1 MAMTAFVQQ
10 NETSLTDYFSSA
22 LQARNNFVLVSDG
35 FTKWS
40 ENYSEHTRLSD
51 QHAPHLNTS
60 VHILKGIHA
69 HAFIF
74 DDYVVKT
81 NLFGPYPQ
89 EGQRQWLEW
98 CNAHQDNP
106 LVPKLAFLITDEPS
120 DRYLVVMEKLECHS
134 GFHHHEY
141 RKVIDT
147 CFTDSFRQQPTAA
160 FPALTSALQD
170 VKKNSMLAVVE
181 LEADIELMKEID
193 DQEVEHELKVN
204 LLEHMI
210 ALDYIDEIE
219 KFWTCLR
226 TVNCANYQNI
236 RTFWDTLSVK
246 GHIIDVHSLNWM
258 LRHNG
263 EQVLLDPVN

>member
-1 MAMTAFVQQ
+1 MAMKAFVQE
-10 NETSLTDYFSSA
+10 NEASLTDYFHGA

-35 FTKWS
+35 FKWS
-40 ENYSEHTRLSD
+40 ANHEEHKRLGD
-51 QHAPHLNTS
+51 QHAPHLSTS

-69 HAFIF
+69 HAFVF
-74 DDYVVKT
+74 EDYVVKT

-98 CNAHQDNP
+98 CSVHQDNP

-134 GFHHHEY
+134 GFHHHEH
-141 RKVIDT
+141 RKAIDT
-147 CFTDSFRQQPTAA
+147 CFSNSFKRQPLTA
-160 FPALTSALQD
+160 FPALTKALQD

-181 LEADIELMKEID
+181 LEADIELMKEIED
-193 DQEVEHELKVN
+193 KVVERELEVN
-204 LLEHMI
+204 LLEHRI
-210 ALDYIDEIE
+210 ALEYIDEIE
-219 KFWTCLR
+219 TLWNSLR
-226 TVNCANYQNI
+226 TVNSANYADI
-236 RTFWDTLSVK
+236 RSFWDTLSDK
-246 GHIIDVHSLNWM
+246 GHEIDVHSLNWM

>member
-10 NETSLTDYFSSA
+10 NQASLTDYFCEA
-22 LQARNNFVLVSDG
+22 LEARNKFVLVSDG
-35 FTKWS
+35 SKWS
-40 ENYSEHTRLSD
+40 ANHNEHNRLSD
-51 QHAPHLNTS
+51 QHAPHLSTS
-60 VHILKGIHA
+60 VQVIKGIHA
-69 HAFIF
+69 HAFVF
-74 DDYVVKT
+74 EDYVVKT

-98 CNAHQDNP
+98 CNANQDNP

-134 GFHHHEY
+134 GFIHHEY
-141 RKVIDT
+141 RKEIDT
-147 CFTDSFRQQPTAA
+147 CFTESFRRQPMTA

-193 DQEVEHELKVN
+193 DQSVEHELKVN
-204 LLEHMI
+204 LLEHRI
-210 ALDYIDEIE
+210 ALQYINEIE
-219 KFWTCLR
+219 TFWTSLR
-226 TVNCANYQNI
+226 TVNSANYNHI
-236 RTFWDTLSVK
+236 RSFWDGLSDK
-246 GHIIDVHSLNWM
+246 GHEIDVHSLNWM

-263 EQVLLDPVN
+263 EQVLLDPIN